1 MDEEYDAAMEK
12 QSPRFYDIRF
22 GILIA
27 IIISILLFKYFGSQ
41 PIKQAPPYS
50 SPSTQQQPNDS
61 LQNASGKPNNAIAR

>member
-27 IIISILLFKYFGSQ
+27 IIISILLFKYFGAQ
-41 PIKQAPPYS
+41 PIKHEPPS
-50 SPSTQQQPNDS
+50 SSSSTQQQLNDS
-61 LQNASGKPNNAIAR
+61 LHHASGKTSNATAR